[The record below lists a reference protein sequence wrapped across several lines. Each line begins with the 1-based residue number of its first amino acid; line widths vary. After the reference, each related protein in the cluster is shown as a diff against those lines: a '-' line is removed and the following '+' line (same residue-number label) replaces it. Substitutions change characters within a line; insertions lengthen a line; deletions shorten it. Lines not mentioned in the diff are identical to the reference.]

1 MAYSITPVSGY
12 QTTMPFLGTGPSQLF
27 IRITLISIIP
37 SVALGIGLLVVLR
50 AWICVIAYRRW
61 VNRVEFESWWL
72 FKALRPD
79 LYPAGHSNDVLG
91 DFEQAC
97 KGISVRFEGGNL
109 RFSEEAS
116 G

>member
-1 MAYSITPVSGY
+1 M
-12 QTTMPFLGTGPSQLF
+12 
-27 IRITLISIIP
+27 
-37 SVALGIGLLVVLR
+37 
-50 AWICVIAYRRW
+50 
-61 VNRVEFESWWL
+61 NRVEFESWWL